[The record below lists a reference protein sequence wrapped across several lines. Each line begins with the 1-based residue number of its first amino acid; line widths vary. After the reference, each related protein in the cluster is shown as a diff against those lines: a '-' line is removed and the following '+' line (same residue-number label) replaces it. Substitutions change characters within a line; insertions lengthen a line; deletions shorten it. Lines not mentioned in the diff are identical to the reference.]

1 MTNKKTKTKT
11 TKKKDKDK
19 DKDPR
24 LQPLVCNPLYFSNL

>member
-11 TKKKDKDK
+11 TKDKDKVK

-24 LQPLVCNPLYFSNL
+24 LQPLVFNPLYFTNL